1 MKGTSKTAKKDG
13 DYLST
18 LARGLSVLRA
28 FTKERPEMTLSE
40 TAAATQLSPA
50 VARRCLHTL
59 VELGYVG
66 MQGIDP
72 DVAWAKLGS
81 LAEGAR
87 IATDRLF

>member
-66 MQGIDP
+66 K
-72 DVAWAKLGS
+72 AWFAGRGC
-81 LAEGAR
+81 A
-87 IATDRLF
+87 DRHRQVVLTV

>member
-1 MKGTSKTAKKDG
+1 MKGMSKTAKRDG
-13 DYLST
+13 DYLNT

-40 TAAATQLSPA
+40 VAVATQLSPA

-66 MQGIDP
+66 KQG
-72 DVAWAKLGS
+72 
-81 LAEGAR
+81 
-87 IATDRLF
+87 RLF